1 MALSATIYK
10 ADLHI
15 ADNDRGY
22 YGSHSLTVAQHPS
35 ESDERMMVRLLAY
48 SLFTDSD
55 NVLEFTRG
63 LFATEDPDLWRK
75 DLTDAIVQWIE
86 TGLPDERR
94 ILKACGKSDEVIV
107 LAYGRNAG
115 LWWQSIQNK
124 VARADKLRVYIL
136 DADETLALAGLAA
149 RKMTLNV
156 NIQDDEIWISNNED
170 RVAVRVRTLR

>member
-1 MALSATIYK
+1 
-10 ADLHI
+10 
-15 ADNDRGY
+15 
-22 YGSHSLTVAQHPS
+22 
-35 ESDERMMVRLLAY
+35 MVRLLAY

-136 DADETLALAGLAA
+136 DADETLALAGLAVK
-149 RKMTLNV
+149 RSPRGLMTCAPSCSTSLASG
-156 NIQDDEIWISNNED
+156 ISPVITRSPAD
-170 RVAVRVRTLR
+170 MCSTM